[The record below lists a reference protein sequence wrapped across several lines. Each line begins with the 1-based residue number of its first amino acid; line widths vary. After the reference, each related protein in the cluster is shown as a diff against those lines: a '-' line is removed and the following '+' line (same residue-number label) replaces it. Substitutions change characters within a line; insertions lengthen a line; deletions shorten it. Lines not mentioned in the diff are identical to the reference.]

1 MNFLKI
7 LISIMLA
14 VPNLAAAEKGVV
26 KYELAIESKD
36 YESRRARFK
45 FYDAAQG
52 CPSYNDLPGAKSY
65 LGSAKVTE
73 KGSAKMLPGN
83 KKIHVFYFKP
93 NQIPEITA
101 RGGAK
106 EIRRRSAQ
114 IVLMSNTAKLEL
126 VKDKS
131 GEAQWI
137 GSGDITVESAVNC
150 AEETGQQESEG

>member
-1 MNFLKI
+1 MNLLKMLSFI
-7 LISIMLA
+7 TLA
-14 VPNLAAAEKGVV
+14 VPLLAAAEQGFIE
-26 KYELAIESKD
+26 YELALESKD
-36 YESRRARFK
+36 YENRRARFK
-45 FYDAAQG
+45 FFDAAQG

-83 KKIHVFYFKP
+83 RKIHVFYFKP
-93 NQIPEITA
+93 SQTPEITA
-101 RGGAK
+101 KGGAK

-114 IVLMSNTAKLEL
+114 IVLTSNTAKLEL
-126 VKDKS
+126 VKDEF

-150 AEETGQQESEG
+150 AEDISEVE

>member
-1 MNFLKI
+1 MSLLKI
-7 LISIMLA
+7 LSFIILA
-14 VPNLAAAEKGVV
+14 APVLAAAEKGFVE
-26 KYELAIESKD
+26 YELALEIKD

-45 FYDAAQG
+45 FFDAAQG

-83 KKIHVFYFKP
+83 RKVHVFYFKP
-93 NQIPEITA
+93 SQTPEITA
-101 RGGAK
+101 KGGAK

-114 IVLMSNTAKLEL
+114 IVLTSNSAKLEL
-126 VKDKS
+126 VRDEC

-150 AEETGQQESEG
+150 AEETGEQESGG

>member
-1 MNFLKI
+1 MNLLKI
-7 LISIMLA
+7 LSFIILA
-14 VPNLAAAEKGVV
+14 VPVLAAAEKGFVEH
-26 KYELAIESKD
+26 ELALESKD

-45 FYDAAQG
+45 FFDAAQG

-65 LGSAKVTE
+65 LGSVRVTE

-83 KKIHVFYFKP
+83 RKIHVFYFKP
-93 NQIPEITA
+93 SQTPEITA
-101 RGGAK
+101 KGGAK

-114 IVLMSNTAKLEL
+114 IVLTGNTAKLEL
-126 VKDKS
+126 VKDEF

-150 AEETGQQESEG
+150 AEDISEQESGD

>member
-1 MNFLKI
+1 
-7 LISIMLA
+7 
-14 VPNLAAAEKGVV
+14 
-26 KYELAIESKD
+26 
-36 YESRRARFK
+36 
-45 FYDAAQG
+45 
-52 CPSYNDLPGAKSY
+52 
-65 LGSAKVTE
+65 
-73 KGSAKMLPGN
+73 MLPGN

-114 IVLMSNTAKLEL
+114 IVLMSNTARLEL

-150 AEETGQQESEG
+150 AEETGQQESEGQIGN